1 MGIGTVSFDWLGNI
15 MVKNAVL
22 EYGDSKISLPVICGT
37 DGVEVV
43 DITTLY
49 RDHKVLTYDP
59 GFMSTAACK
68 SEITFIDG
76 DKGILRYRG
85 INIEDLINIK
95 GGFCS
100 VAYLLLRGVL
110 PSEQESKEFSKV
122 VRNEYLLPEDIMSVI
137 RSFPRNS
144 HPMTILIGSFAA
156 LAAHYHGKDLK
167 PYEKA
172 VIAIAKTPGI
182 VAAIYRHISHQES
195 FQAETDLEYTLYLVK
210 MLFGDMDSSKCD
222 VVYKA
227 LDAIFIMHAD
237 HEQNASTA
245 TVRMAGSSGAD
256 LFACLCAG
264 AASLWG
270 AAHGGA
276 NEAVIRMLEE
286 IAVPEN
292 VSEFIDKVKDSKNQI
307 RLMGF
312 GHRVYKSY
320 DPRARILRDICREVL
335 RTFEQNDRLLD
346 VAEELERRALED
358 SYFIERKLYPNVDFY
373 SGIVLRAMGIPVKMY
388 TVFFALARTTGWASQ
403 WCEMVQGIEG
413 VKICRPRQLYM
424 GK

>member
-1 MGIGTVSFDWLGNI
+1 
-15 MVKNAVL
+15 MVKSAVL
-22 EYGDSKISLPVICGT
+22 EYGDSRISLPVICGT

-43 DITTLY
+43 DITALY
-49 RDHKVLTYDP
+49 REHKVLTYDP
-59 GFMSTAACK
+59 GFMSTAACR

-85 INIEDLINIK
+85 IAIEDLINVK

-100 VAYLLLRGVL
+100 IAYLLLKGVL
-110 PSEQESKEFSKV
+110 PSPQELEEFSKSLQD
-122 VRNEYLLPEDIMSVI
+122 EYVLPESVVNVV

-144 HPMTILIGSFAA
+144 HPMTILIASFAA
-156 LAAHYHGKDLK
+156 LAAHYHGRGINPL
-167 PYEKA
+167 ELAAIA
-172 VIAIAKTPGI
+172 VAKTPGI
-182 VAAIYRHISHQES
+182 VATIHRHVSNQE
-195 FQAETDLEYTLYLVK
+195 FVQAATNLEYSLYFVE
-210 MLFGDMDSSKCD
+210 MLFGNMDTTKRR
-222 VVYKA
+222 VIFKA

-264 AASLWG
+264 ASSLWG
-270 AAHGGA
+270 SAHGGA
-276 NEAVIRMLEE
+276 NEAVIKMLEE

-292 VSEFIDKVKDSKNQI
+292 VTEFIEKVKDNKNKV

-320 DPRARILRDICREVL
+320 DPRAKILREICREVL
-335 RTFEQNDRLLD
+335 NTLGQNDRLLD

-358 SYFIERKLYPNVDFY
+358 AYFIERKLYPNVDFY
-373 SGIVLRAMGIPVKMY
+373 SGIVLRAIGVPVKMY

-403 WCEMVQGIEG
+403 WYEMVHSVEG